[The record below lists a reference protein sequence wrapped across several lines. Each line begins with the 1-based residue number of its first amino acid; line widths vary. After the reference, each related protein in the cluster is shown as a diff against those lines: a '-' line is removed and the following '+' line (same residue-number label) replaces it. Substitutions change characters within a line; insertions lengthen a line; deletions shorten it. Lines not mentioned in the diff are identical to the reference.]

1 MSGYSRIRRTVPLIV
16 GVGLLCL
23 PSILQAQTAAE
34 RARAEE
40 LARAVERVKA
50 EELAQI
56 EEVRAQLLERF
67 EFTEQER
74 LEKVAKAE
82 FRIQRELTRAKAI
95 QEARAQEL
103 QEIHQERALEVE
115 TRMLAVQEAHR
126 SAQEHYQEAR
136 QEALKAQQVM
146 VQVKSR
152 VRLGVSLDG
161 TQGPEYD
168 SQGVRLAGTVEES
181 PAEEAGLQEG
191 DIITHLNGQSLLDP
205 IPQEAE
211 ADFDDEGSLPVQ
223 RLMAL
228 VQEMEPEEDVEVR
241 YLRDGSPQT
250 VSFQT
255 ADVEEPT
262 ITIVRGGE
270 GEEGAYRVLR
280 SPGGEAV
287 YRMGPE
293 RGGEAIYRVR
303 PEQGGV
309 WTFEGPD
316 KELVEL
322 QISKIKELKELG
334 ELEHLAEIEDLQVH
348 LKDLQVE
355 VQNLDDIRKTVLIK
369 GHPGSEA
376 NSWTFRSGDGS
387 PQLYALGG
395 SSAVFGLKLAEMN
408 PGLAEYFTSDEGLLV
423 LEVPEDSPLGLA
435 PGDVILAI
443 DGRGVTSQRDVRRV
457 LGSYEE
463 DEAVSFTVIRKGR
476 ETTVEGSVG

>member
-1 MSGYSRIRRTVPLIV
+1 MGKKPSFLPSQRCLLETRTMSGYSRIRRKVPLIV

-34 RARAEE
+34 RAQVEE
-40 LARAVERVKA
+40 RARAVEIA
-50 EELAQI
+50 
-56 EEVRAQLLERF
+56 RA
-67 EFTEQER
+67 
-74 LEKVAKAE
+74 A
-82 FRIQRELTRAKAI
+82 ELTRAKAI
-95 QEARAQEL
+95 HEARAQEL
-103 QEIHQERALEVE
+103 QELQEVHQGRALEVE
-115 TRMLAVQEAHR
+115 TRMMAVQEARR
-126 SAQEHYQEAR
+126 SAQEHYQKAR

-161 TQGPEYD
+161 TQSPEYD
-168 SQGVRLAGTVEES
+168 SQGVRLAGTLDES

-270 GEEGAYRVLR
+270 G
-280 SPGGEAV
+280 
-287 YRMGPE
+287 
-293 RGGEAIYRVR
+293 GEAIYRVR

-348 LKDLQVE
+348 MKDLQVE

-395 SSAVFGLKLAEMN
+395 SSAGFGLKLAEMN

-423 LEVPEDSPLGLA
+423 LEVQEDSSLGLA

-443 DGRGVTSQRDVRRV
+443 DGRGVTSQRDVRRI
-457 LGSYEE
+457 LGSYEG